1 MREEDVMYYQRVL
14 SSIANRTEEVKNHGC
29 TRQLQYL
36 SKRRAL
42 AISLESDHE
51 GKDGYGNLTNRRNF
65 DNEVVIES
73 DSNDND
79 KDSNSN
85 CSNALCVRDEGMND
99 HDEQEI
105 ISIPSSKD
113 LGL

>member
-1 MREEDVMYYQRVL
+1 MREEDAMYYQRVL
-14 SSIANRTEEVKNHGC
+14 SSIAIRTEAVKNHDC

-42 AISLESDHE
+42 EITLESDHE
-51 GKDGYGNLTNRRNF
+51 GEDWYGNLTNRRNF

-73 DSNDND
+73 DSNYND

-85 CSNALCVRDEGMND
+85 CSNTICVRDEGMND
-99 HDEQEI
+99 HNEQI
-105 ISIPSSKD
+105 LFQFQVQNI
-113 LGL
+113 